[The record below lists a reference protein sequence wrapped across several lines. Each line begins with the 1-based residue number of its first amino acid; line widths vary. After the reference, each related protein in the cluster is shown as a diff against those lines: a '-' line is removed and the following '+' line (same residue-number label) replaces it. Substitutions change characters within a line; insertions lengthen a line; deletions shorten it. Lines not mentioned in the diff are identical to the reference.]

1 MLIFYGLFPF
11 ICDSCNLKLVCL
23 FVKSLYKPLDYYI
36 NITLGSFYFPVSL
49 IRCGQPCTFRIYI
62 ELCSSFCIG
71 TVFTTGA
78 GEYWLTLFDE
88 FGATGL
94 TLIAFIEI
102 ICVMYVYGHRRFT
115 DDIEDMTGKRIK
127 FYFLFIILE
136 ISLNI

>member
-1 MLIFYGLFPF
+1 M
-11 ICDSCNLKLVCL
+11 
-23 FVKSLYKPLDYYI
+23 
-36 NITLGSFYFPVSL
+36 
-49 IRCGQPCTFRIYI
+49 
-62 ELCSSFCIG
+62 
-71 TVFTTGA
+71 FTTGA

-102 ICVMYVYGHRRFT
+102 ICVMFVYGHRRFT

-136 ISLNI
+136 VSLNI